1 MDPGQWTRSQGSALP
16 GGADLPKCAPC
27 VLRAV
32 VLSYHP
38 HFLVFCYHWE
48 GIFFS
53 SVFSEALIPVNTQP
67 FCSSAV
73 LRANPQPQQWHASPF
88 RKHCAT
94 GSCHAALRTWS
105 NQYRENVIKS
115 LDNQHFWIFLTNTCL
130 RVSQQV
136 RGLLSATR
144 AFEPGHAHFPP
155 TNPRPWRWVS
165 SRRTGALL
173 WIRQCL

>member
-1 MDPGQWTRSQGSALP
+1 MGPGQWTRSQGSALP
-16 GGADLPKCAPC
+16 GDADLPKCAPC

-32 VLSYHP
+32 TP
-38 HFLVFCYHWE
+38 TFW
-48 GIFFS
+48 S
-53 SVFSEALIPVNTQP
+53 SVTIGKAFSFHQFSVKPLNIPLMPVNTQP

-73 LRANPQPQQWHASPF
+73 LRANPQPQQWHA
-88 RKHCAT
+88 RKHYAI

-105 NQYRENVIKS
+105 NWYRENVIKS
-115 LDNQHFWIFLTNTCL
+115 LDNQHFWMFLTNTCL

-136 RGLLSATR
+136 WGLLSATR

-155 TNPRPWRWVS
+155 TNPQPWRWVS

-173 WIRQCL
+173 CIRQCL